1 MKAGAGMKHRS
12 KLLWV
17 LAFVLVAA
25 AALYQRV
32 TGPTWPVRGSTVVAG
47 LEVKYRLPRSQ
58 EGARDAEIALALPD
72 RSVGGY
78 VRLRRTPSHDEW
90 RREPLERRGDL
101 LIARIPHQP
110 PAGKVMY
117 QIFLEAGADPVPLTR
132 EPVVMR
138 YKGEVPLF
146 VLLPHVILMFV
157 AMLFSTRCGLEAL
170 ARGPALGRLALWTVI
185 TLCAGGLILGPIVQ
199 KLAFGALWT
208 GWPFGKD
215 LTDNKTLAAAL
226 MWILALWRLRK
237 RPENV
242 GWPLAASIVLMAVYL
257 IPHSLLGS
265 ELDYTSMPQS

>member
-1 MKAGAGMKHRS
+1 MKHRS

-17 LAFVLVAA
+17 LAFIMVAA
-25 AALYQRV
+25 AAVYQRM
-32 TGPTWPVRGSTVVAG
+32 TGPTWPVRGRTSVAG

-58 EGARDAEIALALPD
+58 EGVRDAEVALPLPD
-72 RSVGGY
+72 RSVSGY
-78 VRLRRTPSHDEW
+78 VRMRRTPSHDEW

-110 PAGKVMY
+110 PAGKIMY
-117 QIFLEAGADPVPLTR
+117 QIFLEAGADAVPLTR

-138 YKGEVPLF
+138 YKGVVPLF
-146 VLLPHVILMFV
+146 ILLPHVILMFV

-170 ARGPALGRLALWTVI
+170 VRGPATAGLAFWTTVS
-185 TLCAGGLILGPIVQ
+185 LVAGGLILGPIVQ

-208 GWPFGKD
+208 GWPLGQD

-226 MWILALWRLRK
+226 MWFLALWRLRK